1 MMTGLMSVL
10 AGRMAKGLAPALA
23 LAIFDRG
30 RIVQRGL
37 LGSVDGRGKPPR
49 VDTAFRI
56 ASCTKSFTAAAV
68 LLLRE
73 RGLLALDDDVA
84 RYVPGLRVF
93 GPGGDAR
100 HDFRPSIRHLLT
112 MSAGL
117 PTDDPWADRQESL
130 SNGAFGSLLAA
141 GIRLVRAPGTGYEYS
156 NLGYALLG
164 QVIEAAS
171 GHAYVDFIRTELLE
185 PLGLSATG
193 FDSTVPAPGGVAAGC
208 RRDGTT
214 WERLPFSSPG
224 AFSAIGGLFS
234 TLVDLGRWAAWLAD
248 GFGTTEEA
256 DIAPLSRPVRREMQQ
271 IHCRIP
277 SEPGHPE
284 GRVTGYG
291 YGLVVHNDPRGVV
304 VGHAGGYPG
313 FSAYMRWHPATGAAV
328 VGFENAS
335 YSGVGNLVRDV
346 LDHVLDGAPAST
358 KPEPRLDRHAE
369 PPAEAPPE
377 GRAAP
382 MTAWPELLAARSVV
396 ERLVR
401 NWDDALARSIFADN
415 VELDTSLAQRRERLG
430 AELAVCGPV
439 LPLEGTAGSSAT
451 AAQLAWT
458 MPAVRGG
465 LNCFISLSPLHNPR
479 VQSLDFAAVADV
491 ASFRQAAA
499 AS

>member
-1 MMTGLMSVL
+1 MNGGARPEEQMMTGLTGML
-10 AGRMAKGLAPALA
+10 ADRMARGLAPALA
-23 LAIFDRG
+23 LAVFDRG
-30 RIVQRGL
+30 RMVQRGL
-37 LGSVDGRGKPPR
+37 LGSVDGQAKPPR

-73 RGLLALDDDVA
+73 RGRLALDDDVA

-93 GPGGDAR
+93 GPGGEAR
-100 HDFRPSIRHLLT
+100 HDFRPSIRQLLT

-117 PTDDPWADRQESL
+117 PTDDPWADRQENL
-130 SNGAFGSLLAA
+130 SNAAFGSLLAA

-171 GHAYVDFIRTELLE
+171 GQAYIDFIRTELLE

-193 FDSTVPAPGGVAAGC
+193 FDAAVPARGGVAGGC
-208 RRDGTT
+208 RRDGTA

-234 TLVDLGRWAAWLAD
+234 TLEDLGRWAAWLAD

-256 DIAPLSRPVRREMQQ
+256 DIAPLGRPVRREMQQ
-271 IHCRIP
+271 LHCRIP
-277 SEPGHPE
+277 SEPGDPE
-284 GRVTGYG
+284 GPVTGYG
-291 YGLVVHNDPRGVV
+291 YGLVVQNDPHRGMV

-313 FSAYMRWHPATGAAV
+313 FSAYMRWHPRTGAAV
-328 VGFENAS
+328 VGFENAT

-346 LDHVLDGAPAST
+346 LDQVLDGVPGSM
-358 KPEPRLDRHAE
+358 KPEPGFDRQME
-369 PPAEAPPE
+369 PPPQSPPVGRTAP
-377 GRAAP
+377 RA
-382 MTAWPELLAARSVV
+382 AWPELLAARSAV

-401 NWDDALARSIFADN
+401 DWDDALARSIFADN
-415 VELDTSLAQRRERLG
+415 VELDSSLAQRRERLG
-430 AELAVCGPV
+430 AALAVCGPV
-439 LPLEGTAGSSAT
+439 LPLAGTGGISAT
-451 AAQLAWT
+451 AARLEWT

-465 LNCFISLSPLHNPR
+465 LRCIISLTPLHNPR
-479 VQSLDFAAVADV
+479 VQSLDFAA
-491 ASFRQAAA
+491 AAF
-499 AS
+499 